1 MAGEQESIARASVAA
16 SAPDAVARLRAK
28 LGPGPFALVLLFISP
43 EADLAAVSAD
53 AAATLPAVEI
63 VGCTTAG
70 EISGAGYDEGKIVA
84 IGFPAANFAAS
95 VIVIPDLRRISR
107 IEITDVFLRARRRLA
122 TEHPAFAHE
131 FALLLVDGL
140 SIREDELVA
149 ALAAGAGAMPM
160 IGGSAGDGMRFQ
172 ETFVLR
178 GGRLMRDAAVLCV
191 LRGICPVR
199 AVTLD
204 HLSPTERR
212 MVVTEA
218 DPAARIVRQIN
229 AEPAARELA
238 RLLGKPPDGLDA
250 LTFAAHPLAVRV
262 GSRHHVRAIQRM
274 LPNGD
279 LVFFSAIDEGMVLTI
294 TEPEDLA
301 NHLERELLG
310 LRAPVPPVAILAFD
324 CILRRI
330 EAEGRQI
337 TGRMSDLLR
346 RNEVWGFSTYGEQ
359 TGPMHVNHT
368 MTGYAFYPPGTA
380 LSEEQA

>member
-1 MAGEQESIARASVAA
+1 MADQRQCIARASVAA
-16 SAPDAVARLRAK
+16 SAGDAVARLRGA
-28 LGPGPFALVLLFISP
+28 LGRGPFALVLLFISP
-43 EADLAAVSAD
+43 DANLAAIGAE
-53 AAATLPAVEI
+53 AAATLPAAEI

-70 EISGAGYDEGKIVA
+70 EISDAGYDEGKIVA
-84 IGFPAANFAAS
+84 LGFPSSHFAAS
-95 VIVIPDLRRISR
+95 VLVVPDLHDISR
-107 IEITDVFLRARRRLA
+107 LGITDTFLRARQRL
-122 TEHPAFAHE
+122 TIEHADFAHE

-140 SIREDELVA
+140 STREDELVA

-160 IGGSAGDGMRFQ
+160 IGGSAGDGMRFE

-178 GGRLMRDAAVLCV
+178 GARLMRDAAVLCV
-191 LRGICPVR
+191 LRGACPIR

-204 HLSPTERR
+204 HLAPTEHR

-218 DPAARIVRQIN
+218 DPAARAVRQIN

-238 RLLGKPPDGLDA
+238 RLLGKPPDELDA
-250 LTFAAHPLAVRV
+250 LTFAAHPLAVLV

-301 NHLERELLG
+301 GHLERELAG

-330 EAEGRQI
+330 EAQGRQM
-337 TGRMSDLLR
+337 TARMSDLLR
-346 RNEVWGFSTYGEQ
+346 RHGVWGFSTYGEQ
-359 TGPMHVNHT
+359 VGPMHVNHT
-368 MTGYAFYPPGTA
+368 MTGYAFYPPGTT
-380 LSEEQA
+380 LPEETA